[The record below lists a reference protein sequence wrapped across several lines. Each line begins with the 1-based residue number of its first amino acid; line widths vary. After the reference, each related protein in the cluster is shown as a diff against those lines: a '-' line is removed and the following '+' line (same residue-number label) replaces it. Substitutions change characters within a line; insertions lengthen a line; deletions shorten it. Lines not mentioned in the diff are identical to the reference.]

1 MKRVKRIVGL
11 ILVSLFIT
19 GCMNINATI
28 EVKED
33 KSGSVNIVVETDLV
47 EYTKQMMSATNPDV
61 TLSDEDI
68 KNQLKEGM
76 NSQDFDSAGIFSE
89 EDKAEIEKKGYQVE
103 TSLDKDN
110 FKLKIIMSRHFNN
123 IDEVSVAEKDIL
135 TLKEEDK
142 EKIIFVKTDKNTY
155 KSYNVSIK
163 DTVSSGTNDLENNM
177 SELTKNIKMIYKVS
191 LPSKAISNN
200 ATSVSSDNK
209 TLTWDSSIAK
219 ANSNIEFEFAF
230 PESKK
235 ENNFFRDMSTNKIIA
250 VSLIVGG
257 SLTAII
263 ATIALVISS
272 KKNK

>member
-33 KSGSVNIVVETDLV
+33 RSGSVNILVETDLV

-142 EKIIFVKTDKNTY
+142 DKIIFVKTDKNTY
-155 KSYNVSIK
+155 KSYNVSIQ
-163 DTVSSGTNDLENNM
+163 DTVSNGTNDLENNM

-209 TLTWDSSIAK
+209 TLTWDSSITK
-219 ANSNIEFEFAF
+219 ANSKIEFEFAF

-235 ENNFFRDMSTNKIIA
+235 ENNFFQDMSTNKIIA

>member
-219 ANSNIEFEFAF
+219 ANSKIEFEFAF

>member
-1 MKRVKRIVGL
+1 MKRVKRIIGL
-11 ILVSLFIT
+11 ILVALFIT
-19 GCMNINATI
+19 GCMDINATI